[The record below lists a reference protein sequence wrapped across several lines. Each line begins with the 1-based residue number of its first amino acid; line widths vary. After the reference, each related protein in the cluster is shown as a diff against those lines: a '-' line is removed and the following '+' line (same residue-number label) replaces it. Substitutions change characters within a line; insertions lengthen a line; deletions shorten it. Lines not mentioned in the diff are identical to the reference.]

1 MASVNKVILVGN
13 LGKDPEARF
22 SNGATPMAIVNFTL
36 ACNGKVKGGDGKWEE
51 KAEWVNCV
59 AFGKTAELVTEYL
72 HKGSQAYVEGRLQTR
87 KWQDKEGKDRYTTE
101 VVVNDVVFLGKKGS
115 ASPPTGEAAPQIGP
129 EGDIPF

>member
-22 SNGATPMAIVNFTL
+22 SKGAMAISNFTL
-36 ACNGKVKGGDGKWEE
+36 ACNGKAKGEDGKWEE

-87 KWQDKEGKDRYTTE
+87 KWQDKGGKDRYTTE
-101 VVVNDVVFLGKKGS
+101 VVVNEVVFLGKKGGTAATS
-115 ASPPTGEAAPQIGP
+115 EAAPSLEP
-129 EGDIPF
+129 AGDIPF